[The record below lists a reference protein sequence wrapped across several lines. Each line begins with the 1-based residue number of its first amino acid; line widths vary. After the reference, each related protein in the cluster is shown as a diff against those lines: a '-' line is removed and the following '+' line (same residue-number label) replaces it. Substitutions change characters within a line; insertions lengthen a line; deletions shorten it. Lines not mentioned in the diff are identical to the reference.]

1 MNYYE
6 AHKILDRAKDGQ
18 QTSEIQII
26 KALEMTGDISEDDAS
41 RAISAITSG
50 HDSNRTWRGENPV
63 QHLAFE
69 G

>member
-18 QTSEIQII
+18 PTSEIQII

-41 RAISAITSG
+41 RAIEAITSR
-50 HDSNRTWRGENPV
+50 HDSNRARRSARVV
-63 QHLAFE
+63 QYMVAQ